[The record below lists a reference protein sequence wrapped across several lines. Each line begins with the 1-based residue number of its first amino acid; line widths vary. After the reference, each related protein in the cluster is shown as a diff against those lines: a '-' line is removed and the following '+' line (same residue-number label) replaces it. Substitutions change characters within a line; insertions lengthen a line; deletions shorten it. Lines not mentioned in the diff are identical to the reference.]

1 MERKRD
7 NVLLLSYEQT
17 ISFAAHQLSQCGA
30 LISASNQDSECERA
44 IVKNLR
50 TTLKLMRPM
59 SLVGQEDAARALD
72 KLEPLRLGAKAREGA
87 RARRSSGGE
96 GARPARGR
104 RESGELQATAV
115 VGLQNWKQQV
125 VQRIKQAET
134 QLTGRKFS
142 SRWRQGLYELL
153 ELPESSRGAFVLQH
167 GLVQHFRFAE
177 YLRLS
182 LGRRLER
189 LVGVHRTG
197 AALALPLVA
206 LLRAVHADACGA
218 AEAGAWPTAL
228 AFGGCGLALAA
239 AAGGAHAYSRRSGT
253 GSHRAT

>member
-17 ISFAAHQLSQCGA
+17 LSFAAHQLSQCGA

-87 RARRSSGGE
+87 RARRSSGDE
-96 GARPARGR
+96 GARPARVR

-153 ELPESSRGAFVLQH
+153 ELPESSRGAFVLQWFF
-167 GLVQHFRFAE
+167 LV
-177 YLRLS
+177 
-182 LGRRLER
+182 
-189 LVGVHRTG
+189 
-197 AALALPLVA
+197 
-206 LLRAVHADACGA
+206 CI
-218 AEAGAWPTAL
+218 
-228 AFGGCGLALAA
+228 
-239 AAGGAHAYSRRSGT
+239 
-253 GSHRAT
+253 